1 MDAHAWD
8 DRYAG
13 TESVWSPIPNVWIA
27 ELLGERTPGTAV
39 DLAAGEGRHALW
51 LAGLGWTVTAVDFS
65 AQGLT
70 KGRETAEQV
79 GLADRLDWVVADV
92 VHQDW
97 PAGPYDAVV
106 LSYLQVPAAERAIAM
121 QRAAAAVAEGGVM
134 VVVGHDTANPEH
146 GHGGPQNPEV
156 LYNADDLLAD
166 LADTGL
172 TVQIAEIRKR
182 SIEGAPRP
190 ALDVVLLATR

>member
-13 TESVWSPIPNVWIA
+13 TDAVWSPNPNIWVA
-27 ELLGERTPGTAV
+27 ELLGERSPGTAI

-51 LAGLGWTVTAVDFS
+51 LAGLGWRVTAVDFS
-65 AQGLT
+65 AKGLD
-70 KGRETAEQV
+70 KGRQI
-79 GLADRLDWVVADV
+79 ADREGFGDRIDWVVADV
-92 VHQDW
+92 IDGDW

-106 LSYLQVPAAERAIAM
+106 VSYLQVPPAARATAM
-121 QRAAAAVAEGGVM
+121 QRAAAAVAEGGVL
-134 VVVGHDTANPEH
+134 VVIGHDSANPEH

-156 LYNADDLLAD
+156 LYNADDLIAD

-172 TVQIAEIRKR
+172 TVHVAELRKR
-182 SIEGAPRP
+182 DVDGAPRP
-190 ALDVVLLATR
+190 ALDVVVLATR